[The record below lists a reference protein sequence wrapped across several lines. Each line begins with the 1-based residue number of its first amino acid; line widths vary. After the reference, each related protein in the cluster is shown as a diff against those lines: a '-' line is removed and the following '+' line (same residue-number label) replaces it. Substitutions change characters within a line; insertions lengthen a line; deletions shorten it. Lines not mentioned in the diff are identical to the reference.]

1 MEAMLNSAQLIQTL
15 RHYNVRPSVHRI
27 AVLEYVANN
36 GTHPTADEVFN
47 AIAVVFPSVSR
58 TTVYNSL
65 HTLVEAGVLRE
76 LDIESTVDSPGAT
89 DTPQPLQMHML
100 RQDLRHG
107 TAIRTR
113 TRGAAGIHCRS
124 HRPVLRRHLP
134 GMLRS
139 ASCIMHNNPLNQ

>member
-76 LDIESTVDSPGAT
+76 LDIESASTRYDLALQ
-89 DTPQPLQMHML
+89 TPH
-100 RQDLRHG
+100 
-107 TAIRTR
+107 
-113 TRGAAGIHCRS
+113 S
-124 HRPVLRRHLP
+124 HFR
-134 GMLRS
+134 
-139 ASCIMHNNPLNQ
+139 CTW